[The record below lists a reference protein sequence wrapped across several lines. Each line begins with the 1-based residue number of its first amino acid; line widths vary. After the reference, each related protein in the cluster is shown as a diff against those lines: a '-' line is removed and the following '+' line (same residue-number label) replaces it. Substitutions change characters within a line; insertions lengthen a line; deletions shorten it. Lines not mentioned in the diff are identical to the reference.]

1 LKGVFMDILFFTI
14 PKHKVIYA
22 FDDLN
27 VKEVYD
33 LMEENH
39 FTAIPVVSRE
49 GKYVGTITEG
59 DILRFI
65 MNNDFTRSKAEVS
78 KISEV
83 HRLRDLEP
91 IIEDAKIPDLILKAT
106 NQNFVPIVDDEGTFV
121 GIVTRKE
128 ILNYFFEHNFIV
140 L

>member
-1 LKGVFMDILFFTI
+1 MDILFFTI

-78 KISEV
+78 KIFEV

-121 GIVTRKE
+121 GI
-128 ILNYFFEHNFIV
+128 
-140 L
+140 

>member
-1 LKGVFMDILFFTI
+1 MDILFFTI

-91 IIEDAKIPDLILKAT
+91 ITEDAKIPDLILKAT
-106 NQNFVPIVDDEGTFV
+106 NQNFVPIVDNEGTFV

>member
-1 LKGVFMDILFFTI
+1 MDILFFTI